1 MTERADPDAL
11 ARRFGFRPLNGG
23 KGGWVDPE
31 NDATPDASPIEQDHT
46 EPEWETWWLPEPVKA
61 WVDAVHVA
69 FDVPRVMPI
78 AAAMC
83 AASVMLQGKA
93 RVRIKPGWE
102 EPLCLFWLVFAPTAA
117 MKSGVLTLATRPVY
131 ALQDRLQL
139 ENEPIARA
147 AKRRRWVLEAKLKAA
162 RQKTTPEAALTPKL
176 DLFHQNYN
184 ETRDTRRDL
193 IQQLDDELHA
203 TPIPAAPRWLYDDLN
218 PALVLTKMRR
228 NLDSEGIAR
237 MAVLDAEGTFMSNL
251 LGRHSGH
258 VDVSSLLKGYT
269 GERINKARAS
279 RTSDDEV
286 DTVLPHAFLTLCLMA
301 QPHVLDTMKSVPEL
315 ADNGLM
321 GRCIVT
327 VINPAHRLPPPD
339 APPVPEAVQAAY
351 EGWVLGLSRVKA
363 DTVLDLSE
371 HFGPK
376 GVLRELYAQIDSDMA
391 AGHGAIGWSKRSLG
405 RVCRLLALSHL
416 APAGKSQTAIRI
428 RYLEKMLYSGALGA
442 ARVREPQADPIDKA
456 LARVLGWIRESQLK
470 KVTLRQLRR
479 SPLRGRGD
487 AVTVCDALVESG
499 HLEIEASQVR
509 HNKTLTVTYKVLTT
523 DPLGSARPKPEAVP
537 EPQPPD
543 ELEPEPAEPEPDPS
557 EWRDAGE

>member
-1 MTERADPDAL
+1 MTDRADPSAL
-11 ARRFGFRPLNGG
+11 ARRFGFRPVEGG
-23 KGGWVDPE
+23 KGGDPG
-31 NDATPDASPIEQDHT
+31 NDNAPDATPVEMAAP

-61 WVDAVHVA
+61 WVEAVHVA

-93 RVRIKPGWE
+93 RVRVKAGWE

-147 AKRRRWVLEAKLKAA
+147 AKRRRWVLEAKLKSA

-176 DLFHQNYN
+176 DVFHQNYN
-184 ETRDTRRDL
+184 EERDTRRDL

-203 TPIPAAPRWLYDDLN
+203 TPVPSAPRWLFDDLN

-301 QPHVLDTMKSVPEL
+301 QPHVLDTMKAVPEL

-327 VINPAHRLPPPD
+327 QINTAHRLPPPD
-339 APPVPEAVQAAY
+339 APPVPEDVQAGY
-351 EGWVLGLSRVKA
+351 EAWVQRLARVKA

-371 HFGPK
+371 HFSAK
-376 GVLRELYAQIDSDMA
+376 GVLLELYKKIDLDMA
-391 AGHGAIGWSKRSLG
+391 AGHGAVGWSKRSLG
-405 RVCRLLALSHL
+405 RVCRLLALSHIE
-416 APAGKSQTAIRI
+416 PEGKSQTAIKI
-428 RYLEKMLYSGALGA
+428 RYLEKMLYSGALAG
-442 ARVREPQADPIDKA
+442 ARVREPQSDTIDKT
-456 LARVLGWIRESQLK
+456 LPRVLEWIRDASLK
-470 KVTLRQLRR
+470 KVTLRALRR
-479 SPLRGRGD
+479 GPLRGRAD

-499 HLEIEASQVR
+499 HLEIETEIVR
-509 HNKTLTVTYKVLTT
+509 RNKALTVTYKVLTT
-523 DPLGSARPKPEAVP
+523 DPKGVARFKPEVVP
-537 EPQPPD
+537 EPVPPD
-543 ELEPEPAEPEPDPS
+543 EIEPEPYEPEPDPS